1 MIFAADWNL
10 KDLAD
15 LERRADAQMN
25 GLKLSGN
32 DGITLARP
40 FLRGREPG
48 AATAATMVFMAAG
61 RSELDQEVLR
71 RSRKRNH
78 PPRAASARA
87 CVIQTRT
94 ASWRISGGSR
104 RPPIR

>member
-1 MIFAADWNL
+1 
-10 KDLAD
+10 
-15 LERRADAQMN
+15 
-25 GLKLSGN
+25 
-32 DGITLARP
+32 
-40 FLRGREPG
+40 
-48 AATAATMVFMAAG
+48 MVFMAAG